1 MNIKEWIRFCV
12 NSELIDETENE
23 QFVKAFL
30 VYKKSLPIEV
40 DELQIN
46 TGTNYMMPFVVW
58 CEAICRCIESVK
70 LHISKE
76 RYETLK
82 VQSYV
87 DYVDEKIMPKEMK
100 VTKRKQVN
108 RTKKENTE
116 QKKQAIKTLSD
127 NSYFKRGCSLKKA
140 NDEKINPTIL
150 AWKIKC
156 VFQVWK
162 ERFKLMDRNSIL

>member
-1 MNIKEWIRFCV
+1 MRNNYGAGGYEGSATNIYDF
-12 NSELIDETENE
+12 S
-23 QFVKAFL
+23 
-30 VYKKSLPIEV
+30 P
-40 DELQIN
+40 
-46 TGTNYMMPFVVW
+46 
-58 CEAICRCIESVK
+58 
-70 LHISKE
+70 
-76 RYETLK
+76 
-82 VQSYV
+82 
-87 DYVDEKIMPKEMK
+87 
-100 VTKRKQVN
+100 KRKQVN

-116 QKKQAIKTLSD
+116 QKKQAIKTSSD